1 MRAREGWPRECF
13 TQTHVLARESEKM
26 SVKKLVRRVCTGAAA
41 SVLMVP
47 LAQAAKLAVNDEAQL
62 NILSPGFTYTTQ
74 TAGEASSLSVTT
86 DGYVICANIGEDES
100 NIVKLSPEHARWTLP
115 SAFIDQTTYSGG
127 TLYVNRPI
135 SGASVEHTLTCQA
148 RGAQGEVVNPFSH
161 FGTDIFQNG
170 YEGKE
175 ATQYWSMV
183 NWQPVEGF
191 DWASPDWAQVP
202 TDSCQ
207 FDMTTEDS
215 PAVEEPTLCAA
226 ATGVVQGGEFGTRSP
241 KMWTASTGAN
251 FIYVARIDV
260 RLGEQEVNAA
270 NEGFQADENPG
281 IQGLPNSVTFV
292 VRDGFDSDYL
302 SPEYT
307 FCLLDSLPATL
318 SATTCNGNNP
328 ESSTG
333 IVSRPIAMD
342 FLTLTSLSRYM
353 VVIRTKTTN
362 LPPISTPVAA
372 VAVLSDPTVARSEHG
387 DTFVGDNVIFGFS
400 LQGDGFPWMT
410 Q

>member
-1 MRAREGWPRECF
+1 
-13 TQTHVLARESEKM
+13 M
-26 SVKKLVRRVCTGAAA
+26 SVKKVVRRVCTGALA

-62 NILSPGFTYTTQ
+62 NTLAPGFTYTTE
-74 TAGEASSLSVTT
+74 TAGVASSLNVTT
-86 DGYVICANIGEDES
+86 DGYLFCANIGEEPAA
-100 NIVKLSPEHARWTLP
+100 NIVKLAPGHSRWTLP
-115 SAFIDQTTYSGG
+115 NAFLETTTYSGG

-135 SGASVEHTLTCQA
+135 SGASIEHTLTCQA
-148 RGAQGEVVNPFSH
+148 RGAQGEVFNPYSR
-161 FGTDIFQNG
+161 FGVGVFRDG

-175 ATQYWSMV
+175 PTQYWSMV
-183 NWQPVEGF
+183 NWQPVDGF
-191 DWASPDWAQVP
+191 DWAAPDWTQVP
-202 TDSCQ
+202 TDACQ
-207 FDMTTEDS
+207 FEMTPEDS
-215 PAVEEPTLCAA
+215 PAVEESTLCAA
-226 ATGVVQGGEFGTRSP
+226 ATGIVQGGEFGTRSP
-241 KMWTASTGAN
+241 KMWTASSGAN
-251 FIYVARIDV
+251 FIYAARIDV

-292 VRDGFDSDYL
+292 VRDGYDSQYL
-302 SPEYT
+302 SSAYT
-307 FCLLDSLPATL
+307 YCLLDSLPATL

-328 ESSTG
+328 ESDVG

-342 FLTLTSLSRYM
+342 FLTLTSLSRYL
-353 VVIRTKTTN
+353 VVIRTKTTD

-372 VAVLSDPTVARSEHG
+372 VSVLSDPTVARNEGG